1 MPTTAADPSMT
12 EHAYDL
18 SIPHPNIP
26 QLIEVMDAEASAF
39 RAAHPPQF
47 SPVGTLGRAIDI
59 FIPEGQVKGAVAMV
73 HGGYWVRGAPTNIS
87 HLAAGA
93 LACDVAVGFVPY
105 GLCPE
110 FSIGDAIDHTIDA
123 ANIIADTLG
132 YPVAMFG
139 HSAGGHL
146 AASVVSEGVSTDAVL
161 LSGLYDLSP
170 ITKIPLNETLGM
182 TEDDALRWS
191 PSRKPPMGPTA
202 VAAFVGSEEPSGFLD
217 QQQILAEKWGAACG
231 LTTEVL
237 AGGDHFS
244 ALATLTAPDSALTAA
259 LVTAAINAVTRPTL
273 RSTS

>member
-1 MPTTAADPSMT
+1 MT
-12 EHAYDL
+12 ERAYDL
-18 SIPHPNIP
+18 SIPHPDIP
-26 QLIEVMDAEASAF
+26 QIVEIMGAAASVF
-39 RAAHPPQF
+39 RAAHPPTF
-47 SPVGTLGRAIDI
+47 SPAGKLGRAIDI
-59 FIPEGQVKGAVAMV
+59 FIPDGPVQGAVAMV
-73 HGGYWVRGAPTNIS
+73 HGGYWVRGAPANIS

-93 LACDVAVGFVPY
+93 LASGVAVGFVPY

-123 ANIIADTLG
+123 ANTIAETLG

-182 TEDDALRWS
+182 PEDDALRWS
-191 PSRKPPMGPTA
+191 PSRKPPIGPAA

-217 QQQILAEKWGAACG
+217 QQQILAEKWGAACE

-244 ALATLTAPDSALTAA
+244 ALATLTEPDSALTRAVVAAA
-259 LVTAAINAVTRPTL
+259 LNAATRPNE
-273 RSTS
+273 RSGS

>member
-1 MPTTAADPSMT
+1 MT
-12 EHAYDL
+12 ERAYDL
-18 SIPHPNIP
+18 SIPHPDIP
-26 QLIEVMDAEASAF
+26 QMVEAMGAKASTF
-39 RAAHPPQF
+39 RTAHPPRF
-47 SPVGTLGRAIDI
+47 SPVGTLGRPIDMFVPDGLI
-59 FIPEGQVKGAVAMV
+59 RGAVAIV

-93 LACDVAVGFVPY
+93 LANGVAVGFVPY

-110 FSIGDAIDHTIDA
+110 FSIGDAIGHTIDA

-146 AASVVSEGVSTDAVL
+146 AASVVSQGVSTDAVL

-170 ITKIPLNETLGM
+170 ITKIPLNEILGM

-191 PSRKPPMGPTA
+191 PSRQPPIGPAA

-217 QQQILAEKWGAACG
+217 QQQILAEKWGAACE

-244 ALATLTAPDSALTAA
+244 ALATLTEPDSALTAA
-259 LVTAAINAVTRPTL
+259 VVTAAINAVTRPTL

>member
-1 MPTTAADPSMT
+1 MT

-18 SIPHPNIP
+18 SIPHPNIAD
-26 QLIEVMDAEASAF
+26 LIEVMDAKASVF
-39 RAAHPPQF
+39 RATHPPRY
-47 SPVGTLGRAIDI
+47 SPVGALGRGIDI
-59 FIPEGQVKGAVAMV
+59 FVPDRLIRGAVAIV

-93 LACDVAVGFVPY
+93 LARGVGVGFVPY

-110 FSIGDAIDHTIDA
+110 FSIGAAIDHTIDA
-123 ANIIADTLG
+123 AKIIADTLG

-182 TEDDALRWS
+182 TEDDALGWS
-191 PSRKPPMGPTA
+191 PSRKPPIGPAA

-217 QQQILAEKWGAACG
+217 QQQILAKTWGAACE
-231 LTTEVL
+231 LTTEVF
-237 AGGDHFS
+237 AGGNHFS
-244 ALATLTAPDSALTAA
+244 ALATLAEPESALTAA
-259 LVTAAINAVTRPTL
+259 VVTAALTAATRPGN
-273 RSTS
+273 RGTS

>member
-1 MPTTAADPSMT
+1 MT

-93 LACDVAVGFVPY
+93 LACDVAVGFIPY

-110 FSIGDAIDHTIDA
+110 FSIGDAIGHTIDA
-123 ANIIADTLG
+123 ASIIADTLG
-132 YPVAMFG
+132 IPVAMFG

-146 AASVVSEGVSTDAVL
+146 AAAVVSAGVSTDAVL

-170 ITKIPLNETLGM
+170 ISRIPLNETLGM
-182 TEDDALRWS
+182 TEGDALQWS
-191 PSRKPPMGPTA
+191 PSRTPPTSPTA
-202 VAAFVGSEEPSGFLD
+202 VAAFVGSGEPSGFLD
-217 QQQILAEKWGAACG
+217 QQRILDETWGTACT

-237 AGGDHFS
+237 AGSDHFS
-244 ALATLTAPDSALTAA
+244 VLATLAEPESALTAA
-259 LVTAAINAVTRPTL
+259 VVAAALTAASRPGN
-273 RSTS
+273 RSKS